1 MIHYKGWGLKGL
13 SSSASHLELVRENW
27 APPESGRGWAL
38 QHHIWSW
45 SGRTGPRLNLEGAEP
60 FSIASGAG
68 QGELD
73 PTWVWKGLSSSA
85 SHLELVRESWT
96 PPESG
101 RGSALQHR
109 IWSWSGR
116 AGPRL
121 SLEAVNTRLLLQPPF
136 VPYILLLEIKFCF
149 TKILFSK
156 SALTKKTRWRW
167 LGGKLSNPPEKPV
180 WLPCHSGGKQPR
192 DWTDWGPAFTAGVSV
207 LEPQRA
213 CT

>member
-45 SGRTGPRLNLEGAEP
+45 SGRTGPRLSLEGAEP

-101 RGSALQHR
+101 SSQHPPAPPTSFRALYLTF
-109 IWSWSGR
+109 G
-116 AGPRL
+116 
-121 SLEAVNTRLLLQPPF
+121 NK
-136 VPYILLLEIKFCF
+136 ILLHKNLVFKVSINKEDKVKVTGRKVVQSPRKTCVASMSLWGEAAQGLDRLGACIYCRSVCPGAPASMYVSYSQRVE
-149 TKILFSK
+149 TK
-156 SALTKKTRWRW
+156 
-167 LGGKLSNPPEKPV
+167 
-180 WLPCHSGGKQPR
+180 
-192 DWTDWGPAFTAGVSV
+192 GPK
-207 LEPQRA
+207 
-213 CT
+213 